1 MRVDVTMG
9 QWIDP
14 RSRRVTFKD
23 YAERWRSVQIRP
35 GQVPGGGAVRGRARP
50 SAGELFGLATDRLE
64 FLERVVRVD
73 QQLVRVRTKGVMLG
87 PLKTSASYRSIP
99 LPEVVGQEIAAHL
112 QEWPSHAELGLIF
125 TNERGGASQQYPFGV
140 MFEKARAKAGLPE
153 WATPHDLRHFYA
165 STLIGSGAS
174 IKVVQTRL
182 GHASA
187 KVTLDVYGHLF
198 RDEDDR
204 TRQAIESALSPINSE
219 PAIGHDLG
227 E

>member
-1 MRVDVTMG
+1 MASYSASDEVLEPDQVLALAAAV
-9 QWIDP
+9 P
-14 RSRRVTFKD
+14 RRYRAVVLSG
-23 YAERWRSVQIRP
+23 AGLGLRP
-35 GQVPGGGAVRGRARP
+35 
-50 SAGELFGLATDRLE
+50 GELFGLAMDRLE
-64 FLERVVRVD
+64 FLKRVVRVD

-99 LPEVVGQEIAAHL
+99 LPEVVGQAIAAHL
-112 QEWPSHAELGLIF
+112 QEWPSHPELGLIF
-125 TNERGGASQQYPFGV
+125 TNERGGAIQQYPFGV
-140 MFEKARAKAGLPE
+140 MFEKACAKAGLPE

-165 STLIGSGAS
+165 STLIRSGAS

-204 TRQAIESALSPINSE
+204 TRQAIESALSPTNDE
-219 PAIGHDLG
+219 PAIGHDSG